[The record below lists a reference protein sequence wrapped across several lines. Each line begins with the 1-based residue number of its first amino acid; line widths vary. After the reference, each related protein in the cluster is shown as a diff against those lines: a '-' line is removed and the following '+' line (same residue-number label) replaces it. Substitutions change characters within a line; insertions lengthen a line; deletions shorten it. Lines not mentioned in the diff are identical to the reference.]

1 MHEKLFALDFDGVI
15 CDSAL
20 ETGLSGWQVATRIWD
35 DMPKAM
41 PDKIMTDFRQIR
53 PIMETGYEAILIC
66 RLLFECVSPAH
77 IMDDFANQLK
87 NILVRDQLNVTDLK
101 KRFGEYRDSWINT
114 DLSGWI
120 TMNPLYPGVSELLH
134 QIPLQQRFIITTKQE
149 RFVSEILAANQ
160 IEILPDQIYGLER
173 KLKKPQIL
181 DDLQRT
187 NAQATILF
195 IEDRL
200 PTLLDVIDTPSL
212 TPVQLYFANWGYNT
226 DADKLQAMQHP
237 RITPLDTAAL
247 HKLTH

>member
-1 MHEKLFALDFDGVI
+1 
-15 CDSAL
+15 
-20 ETGLSGWQVATRIWD
+20 IWD

-41 PDKIMTDFRQIR
+41 PDQIMKDFRQIR

-66 RLLFECVSPAH
+66 RLLFEGIPPAQV
-77 IMDDFANQLK
+77 MDDFANQLK
-87 NILVRDQLNVTDLK
+87 NILVRDQLDVTDLK

-120 TMNPLYPGVSELLH
+120 NMNPLYPGVSDLLQ
-134 QIPLQQRFIITTKQE
+134 QIPLPQRFIITTKQE

-187 NAQATILF
+187 N
-195 IEDRL
+195 
-200 PTLLDVIDTPSL
+200 
-212 TPVQLYFANWGYNT
+212 
-226 DADKLQAMQHP
+226 
-237 RITPLDTAAL
+237 
-247 HKLTH
+247 